1 MPVWGVV
8 NKVLMVGDSAS
19 TIYAMSKAIDNVDI
33 EAFHKLL
40 SAHCIIWCKNKQIKL

>member
-1 MPVWGVV
+1 MPVWGKA
-8 NKVLMVGDSAS
+8 NKALMEGGSAS